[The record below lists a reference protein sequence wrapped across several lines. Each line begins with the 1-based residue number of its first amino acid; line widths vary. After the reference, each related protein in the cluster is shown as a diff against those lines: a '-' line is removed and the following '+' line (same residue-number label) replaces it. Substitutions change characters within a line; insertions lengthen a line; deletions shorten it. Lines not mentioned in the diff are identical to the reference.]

1 MLETLSVF
9 QWSILVLAGLCIG
22 MSKTGVQGMMLLIV
36 PYLAM
41 AFGAKE
47 STGVILPMLC
57 MADIMAVA
65 YYKRIADWKTVAKL
79 LPTALLGFLVA
90 LFVDKLVPAQGFRQ
104 LMGWTLALAMAVM
117 IWSEIFGKENRWM
130 HKWWYSALFGLL
142 GGFTTM
148 IGNAAGPVM
157 SVYLLSMRKEKM
169 EYIGINALAD
179 SLLCLLLGA
188 DEQQGLA
195 VLRQLTDEVISLF
208 QLADGLLQVNDIDAV
223 ALGVDV
229 GSHLGVPAAGL
240 VTEVDARLQ
249 QGLHGYDVR
258 ICHSVE
264 FLQINFV
271 FTSGG
276 FIPPADPPF
285 RAGHEQEVDAP
296 CGMLKYN
303 TTDDSA
309 MQV

>member
-9 QWSILVLAGLCIG
+9 QWSILALAALCIG

-36 PYLAM
+36 PYMAM

-65 YYKRIADWKTVAKL
+65 YYKRIADWKVVAKL

-130 HKWWYSALFGLL
+130 HKWWYSALFGSL

-148 IGNAAGPVM
+148 IGNAAGPAM

-169 EYIGINALAD
+169 EYIGINAWFFLVVNLLKVPFQIFAWD
-179 SLLCLLLGA
+179 NITWGSFSLNLLMLPVIGIGALLGIR
-188 DEQQGLA
+188 L
-195 VLRQLTDEVISLF
+195 VKLF
-208 QLADGLLQVNDIDAV
+208 PEKAFRRFIQIVTILSV
-223 ALGVDV
+223 AMM
-229 GSHLGVPAAGL
+229 L
-240 VTEVDARLQ
+240 V
-249 QGLHGYDVR
+249 
-258 ICHSVE
+258 
-264 FLQINFV
+264 
-271 FTSGG
+271 
-276 FIPPADPPF
+276 
-285 RAGHEQEVDAP
+285 
-296 CGMLKYN
+296 
-303 TTDDSA
+303 
-309 MQV
+309 

>member
-9 QWSILVLAGLCIG
+9 QWSILALAALCIG

-36 PYLAM
+36 PYMAM

-65 YYKRIADWKTVAKL
+65 YYKRIADWKVVAKL

-90 LFVDKLVPAQGFRQ
+90 LFVDKLIPAQGFRQ

-117 IWSEIFGKENRWM
+117 IWSEIFGKGNRWM

-157 SVYLLSMRKEKM
+157 SVYLLSMRK
-169 EYIGINALAD
+169 
-179 SLLCLLLGA
+179 
-188 DEQQGLA
+188 
-195 VLRQLTDEVISLF
+195 
-208 QLADGLLQVNDIDAV
+208 
-223 ALGVDV
+223 
-229 GSHLGVPAAGL
+229 
-240 VTEVDARLQ
+240 
-249 QGLHGYDVR
+249 
-258 ICHSVE
+258 
-264 FLQINFV
+264 
-271 FTSGG
+271 
-276 FIPPADPPF
+276 
-285 RAGHEQEVDAP
+285 
-296 CGMLKYN
+296 
-303 TTDDSA
+303 
-309 MQV
+309 